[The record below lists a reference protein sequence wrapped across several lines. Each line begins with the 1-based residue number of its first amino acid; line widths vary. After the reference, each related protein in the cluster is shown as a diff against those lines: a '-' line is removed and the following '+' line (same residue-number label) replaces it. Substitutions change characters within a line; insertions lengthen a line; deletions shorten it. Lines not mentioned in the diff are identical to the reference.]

1 MYANFL
7 GKRLVQRLW
16 ANPRGGKE
24 MEIMKPFAKTAVLRD
39 LTRRIAIIKRE
50 D

>member
-1 MYANFL
+1 MPVFWE
-7 GKRLVQRLW
+7 KRLVQRLW
-16 ANPRGGKE
+16 ANPRGSKK
-24 MEIMKPFAKTAVLRD
+24 MEIYETFAKTAVLRD